1 LSTRD
6 EKGDWGIW
14 AGADLSAYD
23 ALVRADRLRGLF
35 SSLSMHTGLR
45 EEDLVPIRAA
55 LLDIVDAVK
64 QIYAEVIPGL
74 ARLAADNQLDGDA
87 RRDEFLGLVTE
98 LKTEFDHIK
107 WHVDEAVPSLQ
118 NLVRRS

>member
-1 LSTRD
+1 
-6 EKGDWGIW
+6 
-14 AGADLSAYD
+14 
-23 ALVRADRLRGLF
+23 
-35 SSLSMHTGLR
+35 MHTGLR

-64 QIYAEVIPGL
+64 LIYAEVIPGL
-74 ARLAADNQLDGDA
+74 ARVAADNQLDGDA
-87 RRDEFLGLVTE
+87 RDEFLGLVTE

-107 WHVDEAVPSLQ
+107 WHVDDAVPSLQ